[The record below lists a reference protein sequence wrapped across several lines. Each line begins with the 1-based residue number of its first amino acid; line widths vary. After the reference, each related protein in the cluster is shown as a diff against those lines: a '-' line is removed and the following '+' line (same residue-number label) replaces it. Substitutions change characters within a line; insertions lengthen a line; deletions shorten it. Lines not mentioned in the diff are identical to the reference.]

1 MEETLENGIEQVSQS
16 LPTWGMRA
24 VVFTSIPSV
33 TKGGLPELWAEK
45 FSVSSEKTLK
55 KNFFLIYLIL
65 TALGLHCCTWVL
77 SSCREQRLPSS
88 CGVRASHCSGFSC
101 RAWVLGSQASV
112 CGTWALEHRLS
123 SCAAHVS
130 VALDLPGPEI
140 TPVSFALQDGFLTT
154 GPLGKHWERS

>member
-1 MEETLENGIEQVSQS
+1 M
-16 LPTWGMRA
+16 
-24 VVFTSIPSV
+24 
-33 TKGGLPELWAEK
+33 
-45 FSVSSEKTLK
+45 SSEKTLK
-55 KNFFLIYLIL
+55 KIFFLIYFIL

-112 CGTWALEHRLS
+112 CGMWALEHRLS

-140 TPVSFALQDGFLTT
+140 KPVSFALQDGFLTT
-154 GPLGKHWERS
+154 GLSGKPLLFVQILFFLLFLSLLLLGLTLYVCWYI